1 MLTLAHTR
9 WILLISDGQLH
20 VHTGVDS
27 HGGDVLH
34 DAERRLKIDD
44 TLVDLHLEAVP
55 SLGTYATI
63 ESILSS

>member
-1 MLTLAHTR
+1 
-9 WILLISDGQLH
+9 
-20 VHTGVDS
+20 
-27 HGGDVLH
+27 VLH